1 MKIRIGCL
9 WISELHLNQNFHQ
22 VYPPLYLL
30 VKPLLFRHWVIN
42 AASDVAASGD
52 HAHSH
57 LPELL
62 LRPQDVPRQDNQD
75 ALGRLWEV
83 APQRYP
89 HHHVPHMLLERRKLP
104 TRSGVICVPQLSYI
118 RVRESK
124 ITDQWEDPY
133 AIGDHGKW
141 IPLVHSL
148 LDIQEVAG
156 HIRFAHH
163 QSGPVAISVESKP
176 RATRPLELGSSER
189 TTRKFQKFITTKP
202 IISYVEYLTTATLNI
217 QQEEVQ
223 MVYFLK

>member
-1 MKIRIGCL
+1 MLACNP
-9 WISELHLNQNFHQ
+9 SQNFHL
-22 VYPPLYLL
+22 VCPPLHLL
-30 VKPLLFRHWVIN
+30 IQTCLLWHWVTN
-42 AASDVAASGD
+42 EAAVVAASGD
-52 HAHSH
+52 HVYSH
-57 LPELL
+57 PPELP
-62 LRPQDVPRQDNQD
+62 LRPLDVPWSDNQD
-75 ALGRLWEV
+75 SLGRIQDLFL
-83 APQRYP
+83 QGSS

-104 TRSGVICVPQLSYI
+104 TRSGVICVPQLRDI
-118 RVRESK
+118 RVRELK

-189 TTRKFQKFITTKP
+189 TTRKFQKFITMKP

>member
-9 WISELHLNQNFHQ
+9 WISELHLNQHFYQ

-89 HHHVPHMLLERRKLP
+89 HHHVPHMLLERRKL
-104 TRSGVICVPQLSYI
+104 TSIFGVIHVPRL
-118 RVRESK
+118 REMWVRDEEL
-124 ITDQWEDPY
+124 TDER
-133 AIGDHGKW
+133 G
-141 IPLVHSL
+141 V
-148 LDIQEVAG
+148 
-156 HIRFAHH
+156 
-163 QSGPVAISVESKP
+163 
-176 RATRPLELGSSER
+176 TRP
-189 TTRKFQKFITTKP
+189 
-202 IISYVEYLTTATLNI
+202 
-217 QQEEVQ
+217 
-223 MVYFLK
+223 